1 MIKNIKNLTKIFFK
15 NSFQNPYLIDKKTNK
30 INKKSI
36 FTWMILILMIAISF
50 ISFEIIKY
58 LVGVGQPT
66 IFLNVFFLIFNIIII
81 FQIVLSSINVYFSKK
96 DLDLILPLPIKIEE
110 LLISKFNTILISVYF
125 SELIF
130 ALFPLILYGLLINA
144 GIFYYVYLLIILLI
158 FPILT
163 NLIISIIIM
172 FLMKFSKF
180 VKNKDIFQIIIIIIF
195 MFITFLI
202 EIKIGNNFINVNTEN
217 VSLEK
222 EQILQTFSNFNN
234 KIEKINNYFLIINP
248 SVNILNNY
256 NKINS
261 IFNLIKIIF
270 INLIFF
276 ILFIF
281 IGKKYYLK
289 NILNIKNYLLNK
301 KININNLNKKIKKN
315 NIKKSYIKKDF
326 KILFKNPTFF
336 VQCIFP
342 TIILMISLLIIVL
355 SFLPSI
361 KAILVDELLKDKIDI
376 SVDLSVICLVLGMI
390 QMLFTVSNI
399 SITAISREGR
409 DASFMKYIPVDF
421 YKQFVYKSMPQI
433 FINMI
438 LIFIILIVLKLIFPL
453 FNFINLLFLFIL
465 ANLLNI
471 LNSNLMLLVDLYRP
485 NLDWKIEYEAV
496 KSDNK
501 IFQYVLTIIII
512 LLLVYFYKIFSDINL
527 NLACLYITF
536 ILIALIFILSKII
549 KFNINKL
556 FNKIIK

>member
-36 FTWMILILMIAISF
+36 FTWMIIILMIAISF

-58 LVGVGQPT
+58 LVSVEQPI

-81 FQIVLSSINVYFSKK
+81 FQIILSSINVYFSKK

-110 LLISKFNTILISVYF
+110 LLIAKFNTILISVYF

-130 ALFPLILYGLLINA
+130 ALFPLVLYGLLTNA

-163 NLIISIIIM
+163 NLIISIIMM

-180 VKNKDIFQIIIIIIF
+180 VKNKDIFQVIIILFFIFIIF
-195 MFITFLI
+195 LFEF
-202 EIKIGNNFINVNTEN
+202 EIGNNFINRSSEN
-217 VSLEK
+217 LNFEK
-222 EQILQTFSNFNN
+222 EKIVQIFSNFNN
-234 KIEKINNYFLIINP
+234 KVEKINNYFLIINP
-248 SVNILNNY
+248 SLNILNNY

-301 KININNLNKKIKKN
+301 KIDINNLNKKIKKN
-315 NIKKSYIKKDF
+315 NIKKSYIKKEF
-326 KILFKNPTFF
+326 KLLFKNPTFF

-342 TIILMISLLIIVL
+342 TIILMFSILIIII
-355 SFLPSI
+355 SFLPGI
-361 KAILVDELLKDKIDI
+361 KAIVDSEAFIDNVVI

-390 QMLFTVSNI
+390 QMIFTMSNI
-399 SITAISREGR
+399 SITAISREGK
-409 DASFMKYIPVDF
+409 DALFMKYIPVDF
-421 YKQFVYKSMPQI
+421 YKQFKYKTIPQI
-433 FINMI
+433 IINMFLI
-438 LIFIILIVLKLIFPL
+438 LIILFLLKLIFPV

-471 LNSNLMLLVDLYRP
+471 INSNLMLLVDLYRP
-485 NLDWKIEYEAV
+485 NLEWKIEYEAV

-501 IFQYVLTIIII
+501 IFQYVFTIIII

-527 NLACLYITF
+527 NLACLFIIF
-536 ILIALIFILSKII
+536 ILILLVFILNKII

-556 FNKIIK
+556 FNKIK